1 MSVPNRAVVQSGGL
15 GVCARSASWWVER
28 TVGRTMLGLFLVPPS
43 SAGVIL
49 GVSSDSS
56 ADCGGTSS
64 HVDDWGALTSGASRS
79 VDVIM
84 VDSAGTRVGAYHR
97 LLVAD
102 IDRYR
107 TLAAHH
113 PVSEWLGFGGGLA
126 WTTAANAG
134 RMREWHRGESDRGVR
149 ELPTRAKRGSRR
161 VSGVDQD
168 AVRRVVRRG
177 IRAEDWV
184 DLPSLVRLLVGK
196 IVARRRAGHRGRQLL
211 GLGGVCLGELG
222 GAGHRRC
229 GTGDGRRP
237 GDDHPRR
244 HTIVSLLVATRL
256 GLMPDRR
263 AGHPRV
269 APRRGPGG
277 TRWVDSAWATEEFAA
292 DEAGGYTLPDD
303 VVPR

>member
-168 AVRRVVRRG
+168 AVRKVVRRG
-177 IRAEDWV
+177 IRTRLGGPTQPSPPTGGEDRRTAESWSPGPGAV
-184 DLPSLVRLLVGK
+184 
-196 IVARRRAGHRGRQLL
+196 